1 MPRNKR
7 YWRRHG
13 IAELMNW
20 MMGGLNSDGQYA
32 LGKSAKSYRY
42 HCPRWLDYFVTEV
55 GGHALCYSPR
65 STAALFKKALCPFTL
80 ALFEGV
86 YSHYHWFYLPV
97 CTCPRLKLLP
107 SGPAMCRGWFY
118 LKLIPH
124 FCLPVSFGY
133 RANSFCFSCT
143 LFAIPNR
150 IFRALHNRASLLGQ
164 ILSLPVRR
172 QMYIFGVGSVHAGA
186 PPPPVFG
193 YWM

>member
-86 YSHYHWFYLPV
+86 P
-97 CTCPRLKLLP
+97 
-107 SGPAMCRGWFY
+107 
-118 LKLIPH
+118 I
-124 FCLPVSFGY
+124 
-133 RANSFCFSCT
+133 
-143 LFAIPNR
+143 FA
-150 IFRALHNRASLLGQ
+150 LSL
-164 ILSLPVRR
+164 ILS
-172 QMYIFGVGSVHAGA
+172 AGLHLSPSKITA
-186 PPPPVFG
+186 QQSSHV
-193 YWM
+193 